1 MHPVSPRHGLS
12 RALVRLLIA
21 STLVVGLPLLGPRAE
36 AAGASPTPPT
46 PEVGINLGLGVP
58 PPAVVRSTPATTW
71 QVLLALGREDRFDAA
86 AHLLDL
92 GEVPAAK
99 QRVVGAAVAEKL
111 YAVLHHLGAR
121 PNSVAA
127 AEGQPGDTAAE
138 AVEAIAAFRFER
150 SGIVGIVWLRQ
161 VLDSSTGERAW
172 LVAPQTVAAA
182 PFWYRVIVV
191 GEKPVAA
198 EPLNRGLGVA
208 PQDVQR
214 GTPRAALAG
223 YFAACNQGRFALAAH
238 YLDLGDVPAAEQR
251 RQGAVLARRLHLALL
266 RSVWIELD
274 NVSDNPLGSP
284 EVEVGEE
291 GERVTE
297 VRVNRHVFP
306 IVLEHRWDAEI
317 GHQWTFSRPTV
328 AAVNRLYAANGYGW
342 LGDHLPLVFFVF
354 NFAGLQ
360 LWQWLAV
367 IAALAVG
374 WVFSRVM
381 GRWLVALA
389 GKLTRRTSVA
399 WDDVALTAIN
409 GPVGFVLWA
418 SVLALLAPWFGLSPS
433 AREVAKLLWKL
444 LILFGFG
451 WFLLRLVDGVVAH
464 LRRQDGEQNQVG
476 LGFLP
481 VMTRFAKAFFAV
493 LIVLGAL
500 DVFGLNVM
508 GVLAGLGIG
517 GIALAFAA
525 QKTLENVF
533 GAASIAGDRPFQVGD
548 FVAIGQDQGTV
559 EDVGLRSTR
568 LRTLSR
574 TVVTIPN
581 GLVAAG
587 RVENLSARERFL
599 YNPTLGLVYGTTASQ
614 LRFLIDEIALL
625 LTSNQR
631 VWQENKRVRF
641 RAFGQSALEVEVQC
655 WIITSEFNEFL
666 AIAEEI
672 NFAIMELVERAGTSF
687 AFPSRT
693 IYTAQDAAIDLERAA
708 AAGSDVERRR
718 SETPPAD
725 VDAPPR
731 RRP

>member
-1 MHPVSPRHGLS
+1 M
-12 RALVRLLIA
+12 
-21 STLVVGLPLLGPRAE
+21 LVVGVPLLGPTAE
-36 AAGASPTPPT
+36 AAGAPPATPV
-46 PEVGINLGLGVP
+46 PEVGINVGLGVP
-58 PPAVVRSTPATTW
+58 PPAVVRSTAATTW
-71 QVLLALGREDRFDAA
+71 QVFLALGREERFDAA

-92 GEVPAAK
+92 SEVGAAK
-99 QRVVGAAVAEKL
+99 QRLVGAAVAEKL

-121 PNSVAA
+121 PTSVAA
-127 AEGQPGDTAAE
+127 AEGQPGDATAE

-161 VLDSSTGERAW
+161 VLDANTGERAW

-182 PFWYRVIVV
+182 PFWYRVLVV

-214 GTPRAALAG
+214 GTPRAALTG
-223 YFAACNQGRFALAAH
+223 YFAACNAGRFALAAH
-238 YLDLGDVPAAEQR
+238 YLDLGDISAAEQR
-251 RQGAVLARRLHLALL
+251 RQGAFLARRLHLALL

-284 EVEVGEE
+284 EVDVGEE
-291 GERVTE
+291 EERVAV
-297 VRVNRHVFP
+297 VRVHRHVFP
-306 IVLEHRWDAEI
+306 IVLEHRWDAEL

-328 AAVNRLYAANGYGW
+328 AAVNRLYEANGYGR

-354 NFAGLQ
+354 HFAGLQ

-367 IAALAVG
+367 IAALGVG

-389 GKLTRRTSVA
+389 GKLTRRTSAA

-444 LILFGFG
+444 LILLGFG
-451 WFLLRLVDGVVAH
+451 WFLLRLVDGVVAQ
-464 LRRQDGEQNQVG
+464 LRGQDGEQNQVG

-481 VMTRFAKAFFAV
+481 VVTRFARAFIAV
-493 LIVLGAL
+493 LVVLGAL
-500 DVFGLNVM
+500 DVLGINVM
-508 GVLAGLGIG
+508 GVLAGVGIG
-517 GIALAFAA
+517 GIAIAFAA

-581 GLVAAG
+581 GVVAAG

-599 YNPTLGLVYGTTASQ
+599 YNPTLGLVYGTTAAQ
-614 LRFLIDEIALL
+614 LRFLIDEIGRLL
-625 LTSNQR
+625 AGNQR
-631 VWQENKRVRF
+631 VWQENTRVRF

-655 WIITSEFNEFL
+655 WIISPEFNEFL
-666 AIAEEI
+666 SIAEEL

-693 IYTAQDAAIDLERAA
+693 IYTAKDAAIDEERAA
-708 AAGSDVERRR
+708 AAGSELERRR
-718 SETPPAD
+718 SQVDPEDGEAPAK
-725 VDAPPR
+725 R
-731 RRP
+731 RT